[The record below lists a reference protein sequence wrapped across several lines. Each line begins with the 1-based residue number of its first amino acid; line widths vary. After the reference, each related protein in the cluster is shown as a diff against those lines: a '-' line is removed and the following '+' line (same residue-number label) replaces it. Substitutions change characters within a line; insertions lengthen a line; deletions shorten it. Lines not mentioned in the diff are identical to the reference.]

1 MSARATLPLDLPAA
15 MSSTTTST
23 SARLSR
29 RPMTSFELSRE
40 DKLLLD
46 ALVARTGA
54 TSKREAIVT
63 GLRRYAAAEGIS
75 IDDLDQEDRAAA

>member
-1 MSARATLPLDLPAA
+1 MSTRPVLPLDLPAA
-15 MSSTTTST
+15 PAAPST
-23 SARLSR
+23 SERLAR

-54 TSKREAIVT
+54 KSKREAIVT

-75 IDDLDQEDRAAA
+75 IDDLHQEDRAAA